1 MLLLKDAAIVTMDK
15 ENPFIDNGFLVIADG
30 KLIEVGSGSPSEK
43 QEADAAEVIS
53 VKGKWLMPGLIN
65 THGHI
70 GMTLLRGHS
79 DDLPLHRWLEEK
91 MWPFEGKQDEEAVH
105 AGRALALAEMVKS
118 GTTTFL
124 EMYHLYMDQ
133 CAEAVEEAGM
143 RATLMRSMIG
153 LCSKEEQ
160 EAKLG
165 EAVRFAKQWHE
176 RADGR
181 IRTMLAPHAPYT
193 CPPAFIERIV
203 EEAVQLQLPVHM
215 HLAETKKEVADHLE
229 QYGCHPLDHLD
240 QLGVLDAVP
249 WLFAHG
255 VHLAEAQ
262 LERLARTEATIS
274 YNPKS
279 NLKLGSGIA
288 PVKEMLERG
297 IRVSFGTDS
306 VAANNTLDLF
316 EELRIGNLLQK
327 GSYQDATALSAGTTL
342 ELATI
347 NGAEALQFPELGKLK
362 AGYQAD
368 FILLDGEQLHVQP
381 AAHVLSH
388 LVYAVK
394 AADVTDVFVQ
404 GKALMR
410 NRSLLTLDE
419 EKIRYQANRQYKKVC
434 SLM

>member
-1 MLLLKDAAIVTMDK
+1 MLLIKDAAIVTMDA
-15 ENPFIDNGFLVIADG
+15 ENPFIDNGFLVIIDG
-30 KLIEVGSGSPSEK
+30 KLIEVGSGSPTDK

-53 VKGKWLMPGLIN
+53 AKGKWLMPGLIN

-91 MWPFEGKQDEEAVH
+91 MWPFEGKQDEEAVR
-105 AGRALALAEMVKS
+105 AARALALAEMIKS

-124 EMYHLYMDQ
+124 EMYHLYMEQ

-160 EAKLG
+160 EAKLA
-165 EAVRFAKQWHE
+165 EAAGFAKQWHE
-176 RADGR
+176 SADGR

-203 EEAVQLQLPVHM
+203 EEAVRLQLPVHM
-215 HLAETKKEVADHLE
+215 HLAETKKEVADHIE
-229 QYGCHPLDHLD
+229 QYGCHPLDHLARI
-240 QLGVLDAVP
+240 GVLDAVP

-255 VHLAEAQ
+255 VHLAEPQ
-262 LERLARTEATIS
+262 LERLARTDATIS

-297 IRVSFGTDS
+297 IRVSLGTDS

-342 ELATI
+342 ELATV
-347 NGAEALQFPELGKLK
+347 NGADALQFPALGKIK

-368 FILLDGEQLHVQP
+368 FILIDEERLHVQP

-394 AADVTDVFVQ
+394 SADVTDVFVQ
-404 GKALMR
+404 GRALMR

-419 EKIRYQANRQYKKVC
+419 EKIRYQANREYEKVC